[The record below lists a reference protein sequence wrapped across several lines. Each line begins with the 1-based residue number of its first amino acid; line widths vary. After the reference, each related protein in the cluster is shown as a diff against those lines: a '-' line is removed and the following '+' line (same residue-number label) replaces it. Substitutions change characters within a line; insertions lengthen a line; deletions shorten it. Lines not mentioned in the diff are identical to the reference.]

1 MYRKILYE
9 RYLSSVNT
17 TKEQIVANFNAKE
30 RLQSEIVSALPLQKD
45 ARIVDVGCG
54 CGAFLNVLSG
64 MGYKN
69 ISGIEIGKEQC
80 DFLAD
85 KGFNIHSIDIID
97 FFENNKERFDLICML
112 DVLEHFNKD
121 EIVTL
126 IPLLRAS
133 LKQGGTIVLRVPNG
147 EAIFKGS
154 IMYGDFTH
162 ETFFTKRSLTQIF
175 ATYGFGNIEVFPAL
189 EFNNSIK
196 GVLKRALYNS
206 YARMYKFFLSLEN
219 PESVRTFLPS
229 QNIIGVIK
237 R

>member
-9 RYLSSVNT
+9 KYLSSVNT
-17 TKEQIVANFNAKE
+17 TQEQIVSNFNAKE
-30 RLQSEIVSALPLQKD
+30 RLQNEIVSALPLQND

-54 CGAFLNVLSG
+54 CGAFLNLLSC

-80 DFLAD
+80 EFLAD
-85 KGFNIHSIDIID
+85 KGFNIHRVDIID
-97 FFENNKERFDLICML
+97 FFKNNSERFDLICMF

-121 EIVTL
+121 EIVAL
-126 IPLLRAS
+126 IPLLSAS
-133 LKQGGTIVLRVPNG
+133 LKEGGTILLRVPNG

-175 ATYGFGNIEVFPAL
+175 ATYGFRNIEVFPAL
-189 EFNNSIK
+189 EFSNSIK
-196 GVLKRALYNS
+196 GVLKRALFKFYVS
-206 YARMYKFFLSLEN
+206 MYKIFLSLEN
-219 PESVRTFLPS
+219 PESGRTFLPT